1 MKKAITWVQ
10 GLRPW
15 RVYKAYSVAGGN
27 LLAAGMSFEALFA
40 VFAAVWVGF
49 SLFGVYL
56 SSHDSLRQAVIDFI
70 NLQIPGLISSGG
82 PIDPTVLSSTT
93 SFGWTGGQA
102 IFIVLYTAINWLNY
116 TRIAIRATFSL
127 APSTVN
133 YVLLKLYDLVIAVSY
148 GLLVIVSAAATVVVT
163 KLATT
168 LLPAFGLKDAG
179 QPMETL
185 VQVLSLIIIVLF
197 DMVLIG
203 GMIRILSGVPI
214 PWRNVF
220 TGAILGALAIGVL
233 KTVGALL
240 LTHTSNNPLLASFAV
255 FIGLLIYFNI
265 ASRIFLLTASWI
277 AVDMKDKGIEAI
289 DLGWIVPRRHSK
301 QS

>member
-1 MKKAITWVQ
+1 MKKAIAWTK
-10 GLRPW
+10 GLRPV

-40 VFAAVWVGF
+40 VFAAVWIGF

-56 SSHDSLRQAVIDFI
+56 STHEVLLQAVIDFI
-70 NLQIPGLISSGG
+70 NFQIPGLIRTGG
-82 PIDPTVLSSTT
+82 PIDPALLASST
-93 SFGWTGGQA
+93 SLGWTGGLA
-102 IFIVLYTAINWLNY
+102 IFVVLYTAINWLNY

-127 APSTVN
+127 APSSVN
-133 YVLLKLYDLVIAVSY
+133 YVLLKLYDLVIAVGY
-148 GLLVIVSAAATVVVT
+148 GLLVVLSAAATVVVT
-163 KLATT
+163 RLAKTW
-168 LLPAFGLKDAG
+168 LPAIGLSDAG
-179 QPMETL
+179 RPTELLIQAG
-185 VQVLSLIIIVLF
+185 SLILIVAF
-197 DMVLIG
+197 DMVLLG

-220 TGAILGALAIGVL
+220 AGSVLGAIALGVL
-233 KTVGALL
+233 KVVGAVL
-240 LTHTSNNPLLASFAV
+240 LTHTSSNPLLATFAV

-277 AVDMKDKGIEAI
+277 AVGMRDKGIEAV

-301 QS
+301 QG